1 MFQLVCD
8 PSGVVVDTALKELLP
23 AVIKWGNRLE
33 HILRVL
39 LSHILSSAQVWLF
52 SSSFFL
58 LDVLLVFL
66 VHFSLI
72 FLSAIISI
80 VLLSRGL
87 KAL

>member
-52 SSSFFL
+52 LAAIFFLMFFCCFWYISQFFSLLFSALSSSL
-58 LDVLLVFL
+58 
-66 VHFSLI
+66 
-72 FLSAIISI
+72 
-80 VLLSRGL
+80 GG
-87 KAL
+87 

>member
-52 SSSFFL
+52 LAVIFFLMFFCCFWYISQFFSLLFSALSSSL
-58 LDVLLVFL
+58 
-66 VHFSLI
+66 
-72 FLSAIISI
+72 
-80 VLLSRGL
+80 GG
-87 KAL
+87 